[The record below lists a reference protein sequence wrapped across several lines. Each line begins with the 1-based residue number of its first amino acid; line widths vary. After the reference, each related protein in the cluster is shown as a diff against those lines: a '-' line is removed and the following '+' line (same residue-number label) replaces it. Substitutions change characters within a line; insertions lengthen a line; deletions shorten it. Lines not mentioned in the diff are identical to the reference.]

1 MADTKKAAPAPA
13 TETKETTGRPQM
25 PDEAV
30 YQKNLKAAEADHKAS
45 MDKLANIK
53 SKIDLALPN
62 KDKEKQSPTQKRRQE
77 LIAQANEIR
86 QKQGAG
92 KNARGAKLDQI
103 KRLDEQ
109 MRSRINEQKVAR
121 GKVSFKNVEEL
132 DRQIA
137 HLDSQVNS
145 GAMKIVDEK
154 KALAEISSLKK
165 TRKNFSQFED
175 GQKQIDDLKAK
186 IKVIKDS
193 MDDPEARAMSDQYT
207 KIQTELD
214 SLKAES
220 DEAYKNLSSL
230 RDERTKLQAEQ
241 QEKFQVIRKVKDDY
255 WQQKKAAQA
264 HEREAR
270 NKARERRQAENDRYH
285 LERKKADAERLL
297 AEASDPAYLEEIRRA
312 QSLLRYLDPSN
323 AKEEKAPLLA
333 DRGLG
338 AQADR
343 KVDDAGIKG
352 TKILSK
358 KDREE
363 DLFPATKKGK
373 KGKKGN
379 AAAASSPAEGAKFSC
394 PPSVVED
401 CAAMGIDPPMSA
413 ADIASVTEQV
423 KAKLDH
429 WKSDQAA
436 QTQKNIEK
444 AKAKIAALEADEEK
458 EKTNGT
464 NGSADKS
471 DAVEQVTKDLEE
483 TSVEDKA

>member
-1 MADTKKAAPAPA
+1 MADTKKTAAPPA
-13 TETKETTGRPQM
+13 AETKETTGRPQL

-30 YQKNLKAAEADHKAS
+30 YQKNLKAAEADHKLS
-45 MDKLANIK
+45 MDKLAQIK

-62 KDKEKQSPTQKRRQE
+62 KDKEKQSPAQKRRQE

-121 GKVSFKNVEEL
+121 GKVAFKTVDEL

-137 HLDSQVNS
+137 HLDAQVNA
-145 GAMKIVDEK
+145 GTMKIVDEK

-186 IKVIKDS
+186 IKEIKDS

-207 KIQTELD
+207 KIQAELD
-214 SLKAES
+214 ALKAES
-220 DEAYKNLSSL
+220 DEAYKGLSSL
-230 RDERTKLQAEQ
+230 RDERTRLQAEQ
-241 QEKFQVIRKVKDDY
+241 QDKFQ
-255 WQQKKAAQA
+255 
-264 HEREAR
+264 
-270 NKARERRQAENDRYH
+270 
-285 LERKKADAERLL
+285 
-297 AEASDPAYLEEIRRA
+297 
-312 QSLLRYLDPSN
+312 
-323 AKEEKAPLLA
+323 
-333 DRGLG
+333 
-338 AQADR
+338 
-343 KVDDAGIKG
+343 G

-363 DLFPATKKGK
+363 DFFPATKKGK
-373 KGKKGN
+373 KGKKGGGG
-379 AAAASSPAEGAKFSC
+379 AAAASPAEGAKFSC

-413 ADIASVTEQV
+413 ADIPSVTEQV

-429 WKSDQAA
+429 WKADQAA

-444 AKAKIAALEADEEK
+444 AKAKIAALEAEE
-458 EKTNGT
+458 ETDKTNGA
-464 NGSADKS
+464 NGAADTS
-471 DAVEQVTKDLEE
+471 SAVEEVTKDLKE

>member
-1 MADTKKAAPAPA
+1 
-13 TETKETTGRPQM
+13 
-25 PDEAV
+25 
-30 YQKNLKAAEADHKAS
+30 
-45 MDKLANIK
+45 MDKLAQIK

-62 KDKEKQSPTQKRRQE
+62 KDKEKQSPAQKRRQE

-121 GKVSFKNVEEL
+121 GKVAFKTVDEL

-137 HLDSQVNS
+137 HLDAQVNA
-145 GAMKIVDEK
+145 GTMKIVDEK

-186 IKVIKDS
+186 IKEIKDS

-207 KIQTELD
+207 KIQAELD
-214 SLKAES
+214 ALKAES
-220 DEAYKNLSSL
+220 DEAYKGLSSL
-230 RDERTKLQAEQ
+230 RDERTRLQAEQ
-241 QEKFQVIRKVKDDY
+241 QDKFQVIRKIKDDY

-264 HEREAR
+264 YEREAR
-270 NKARERRQAENDRYH
+270 NKARERRQAENERYH

-312 QSLLRYLDPSN
+312 QGLLRYLDP
-323 AKEEKAPLLA
+323 AAAQEEKAPLLA

-343 KVDDAGIKG
+343 K
-352 TKILSK
+352 
-358 KDREE
+358 
-363 DLFPATKKGK
+363 
-373 KGKKGN
+373 
-379 AAAASSPAEGAKFSC
+379 GAKFSC

-413 ADIASVTEQV
+413 ADIPSVTEQV

-429 WKSDQAA
+429 WKADQAA

-444 AKAKIAALEADEEK
+444 AKAKIAALEAEE
-458 EKTNGT
+458 ETDKTNGA
-464 NGSADKS
+464 NGAADTS
-471 DAVEQVTKDLEE
+471 SAVEEVTKDLKE